1 MAATAALSY
10 LGTTSPLYIK
20 TTSYVSPLR
29 MSPCLELVRTS
40 PNAMAANSSAVF
52 NQMEDSL
59 HVCWRFLTWFTLIT
73 AHVLTSI
80 IYHSFCARRHEELLL
95 RRLIAPQVLYW
106 WHDLFIMS
114 LRLQTKRFVS
124 TFSLKL
130 FVNSKVN
137 LNANYVLRYEH
148 KVCNT
153 WKVNWKLIGHAG
165 EPVVSG
171 CTEMPEH
178 NLGEWV
184 RWSF

>member
-95 RRLIAPQVLYW
+95 RRLIAPQVNQLFQVALKCQSTILESGSDGVSKQ
-106 WHDLFIMS
+106 DLQSKIVTWS
-114 LRLQTKRFVS
+114 WEQDGRY
-124 TFSLKL
+124 LKL
-130 FVNSKVN
+130 SR
-137 LNANYVLRYEH
+137 A
-148 KVCNT
+148 
-153 WKVNWKLIGHAG
+153 
-165 EPVVSG
+165 
-171 CTEMPEH
+171 
-178 NLGEWV
+178 
-184 RWSF
+184 